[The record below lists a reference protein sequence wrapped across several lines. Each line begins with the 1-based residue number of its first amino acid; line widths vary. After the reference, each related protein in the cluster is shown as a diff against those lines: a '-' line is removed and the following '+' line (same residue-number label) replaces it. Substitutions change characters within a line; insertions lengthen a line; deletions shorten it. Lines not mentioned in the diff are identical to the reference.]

1 MNRKEL
7 LLISVGIFMTVIA
20 WLMADVYHAATVEK
34 VKNKINPPVLTEYE
48 VNKEILNQLQQ
59 KTE

>member
-1 MNRKEL
+1 
-7 LLISVGIFMTVIA
+7 MTVIA